1 MKKMCYSLCALLGGA
16 AIGAAAALLLAP
28 QSGERTRKMIGRMVD
43 EGVEKAKEGC
53 RNMRMCE

>member
-1 MKKMCYSLCALLGGA
+1 MCYSLCALLGGA

-53 RNMRMCE
+53 RKMRMCE